1 VSGWRWPA
9 RQVRLPLAKLRASLL
24 AFFAHVLGAGLI
36 LYWYAGQTRP
46 SIAKIEYFMHFVEKF
61 GVRIVVP
68 PAPGVVEFDE
78 ILLPTL
84 DQSEPPEGDTVVG
97 AVLPSRHEGS
107 QERRGVGTLG

>member
-1 VSGWRWPA
+1 VSGWRRPA
-9 RQVRLPLAKLRASLL
+9 RQVRLPFAKLRASLL
-24 AFFAHVLGAGLI
+24 ALFAHVLGAGLI
-36 LYWYAGQTRP
+36 LYWHAGQPRP

-84 DQSEPPEGDTVVG
+84 DQSEPPEGDTVVR

-107 QERRGVGTLG
+107 QERRGVGAFG